1 MALSPFSMGKARYLH
16 AASEVWFPRWLWDV
30 SALQRWNFPENPSV
44 PPVSEAKN
52 MWGNQPWSSCLSNG
66 NINISKGASVVK
78 KKKKHGLITPKITPK
93 AASTHPVQEED
104 QNIHQSDTDFA
115 TSQPTAEWSN
125 CEGSA
130 IGVAQGKGACLPC
143 LRVWDNSPC
152 TAQMKAHE
160 AKCKQSMKHE
170 PIHCHS
176 PTS

>member
-1 MALSPFSMGKARYLH
+1 MRRLSSSAM
-16 AASEVWFPRWLWDV
+16 EFPRESLSTSSFWSKKHV
-30 SALQRWNFPENPSV
+30 RKSALV
-44 PPVSEAKN
+44 I
-52 MWGNQPWSSCLSNG
+52 LSFKWEHQHFKG
-66 NINISKGASVVK
+66 SKCGK
-78 KKKKHGLITPKITPK
+78 KKKKHGLITPKITPE